1 MIDLT
6 RFLTYLLL
14 AQNADSDAEGAGRA
28 ALLTSMLDVDLPTG
42 AVLVS
47 AIAGGLA
54 SPPSPTTTPA
64 GGKGLAGLRGR
75 GRGRRGHAKRAARAK
90 VKVPSV
96 RHLSDPEQIH
106 AHLHQHKLRS
116 LVHREAMADIKTP
129 RVVRQWPDADA
140 DVDEGA
146 EINVLLL
153 VPEDGRRDEAETR
166 PPTRK

>member
-1 MIDLT
+1 MIDMT
-6 RFLTYLLL
+6 RFMMYLLL
-14 AQNADSDAEGAGRA
+14 AQNVDADAEGASRA

-47 AIAGGLA
+47 AIAGSLA
-54 SPPSPTTTPA
+54 PSPSPAGPA
-64 GGKGLAGLRGR
+64 GGKGLGGLR
-75 GRGRRGHAKRAARAK
+75 GRGRRGHAKRAVRAK

-106 AHLHQHKLRS
+106 AHLHGHKLRP
-116 LVHREAMADIKTP
+116 LIHREVMADIKTP

-146 EINVLLL
+146 DVNVLLL
-153 VPEDGRRDEAETR
+153 VPEDGRRDEVEIR